1 MIKTTVYGLPLNP
14 QHLLEQLAGASF
26 CISYATRQR
35 LGKQLDDA
43 IRLVGKQGIL
53 LVDNGAFSLWNQG
66 VSTRDESY
74 IEAYEAWANDILDR
88 CEQAIAVIPD
98 IIDGTEAENAE
109 LVRTTMLDVDRA
121 MPIWHMHESLEYF
134 LWLCESFSY
143 VGIGS
148 SGEYA
153 NVKSPKWH
161 ARIAEMFAALEKW
174 EEGNCYIRPRLHMM
188 RAQEKAHLFDFDSSD
203 STNVAVNHNR
213 FRRTHEI
220 AEGHVA
226 QLAARVSAK
235 ITDSC
240 TGIEAEHQEKRP
252 LLDHI
257 TMREFRAQF
266 ALDLIAYKA
275 ELLAD
280 RFTVTVRELPAD
292 WQPALAA

>member
-74 IEAYEAWANDILDR
+74 I
-88 CEQAIAVIPD
+88 
-98 IIDGTEAENAE
+98 EAENAE